1 MEQKEDKAQHSSGT
15 LVIIVNGFW
24 SVHLSAKLVM
34 YPHLVDSKA
43 SATPVGK
50 ALINPRLLL

>member
-1 MEQKEDKAQHSSGT
+1 MEQKEDKAQCCTGT

-34 YPHLVDSKA
+34 YPRLVDSRA
-43 SATPVGK
+43 PATPVGK